1 MASPATEGLRFL
13 RFYSRIHTS
22 KVCHQLSETSY
33 TGRYRIRRCCREER
47 EGKRFSI
54 SREEG
59 PAHCVRSNTFAL
71 HLASTLRL
79 SMRIPTN
86 SNVMPHVEWTTG
98 NLDKNTTG
106 LFYRS
111 RLCTRRDRR
120 MKFLHGRGS
129 RANEKN
135 RKYSHGKIN
144 FVRTRVSRNFYLV
157 KI

>member
-33 TGRYRIRRCCREER
+33 TERYRIRRCCREER
-47 EGKRFSI
+47 GGKRFSI
-54 SREEG
+54 SSGEG

-71 HLASTLRL
+71 HLASTFRL

-86 SNVMPHVEWTTG
+86 SNVIPHVEWRTG
-98 NLDKNTTG
+98 NLDMNTTG

-111 RLCTRRDRR
+111 RLSTRRDRR
-120 MKFLHGRGS
+120 TRWNFFTVGGHELRRRIASIRMGKLISFAYVFL
-129 RANEKN
+129 ETF
-135 RKYSHGKIN
+135 I
-144 FVRTRVSRNFYLV
+144 
-157 KI
+157 

>member
-33 TGRYRIRRCCREER
+33 TGRCRICRCCREEH

-54 SREEG
+54 SRGEG
-59 PAHCVRSNTFAL
+59 LAHCVRSNTFAL
-71 HLASTLRL
+71 HLASTFRL

-111 RLCTRRDRR
+111 RLSTRRDRWNFFTVGGHELTRRIAGTR
-120 MKFLHGRGS
+120 MGKLISFAHGFL
-129 RANEKN
+129 E
-135 RKYSHGKIN
+135 I
-144 FVRTRVSRNFYLV
+144 F
-157 KI
+157 I